1 MFKNKTILL
10 TGGTGSFGH
19 AMTVALLKLNPKK
32 ILIFSRDEFKQY
44 TMQNSFKKY
53 ISKLRFFIGDVR
65 DSKRLNMAMKNVD
78 FVIHAAA
85 LKQVDSA
92 EYNPFEFIKTNI
104 NGAQNV
110 IESCLMNNVK
120 KVIALST
127 DKAVNP
133 INLYGAT
140 KLASDKLFV
149 SSNNLVGSNDTKFSV
164 VRYGNV
170 LGSRGS
176 VMPLFYDYLRK
187 KKNYFPITNSKTTRF
202 WITLETGVDFVL
214 NSFKIMNGGEIFIPK
229 MPSVRTVDLAKSI
242 NPKYKLKIVGL
253 RPGEKIHETLFSKED
268 CEYTL
273 ETKNSYIIEPTIKKY
288 FNYQQPKKIKFKRV
302 KENFSYNSHD
312 NNFLTIKEIKELNK
326 KILLIN

>member
-187 KKNYFPITNSKTTRF
+187 KK
-202 WITLETGVDFVL
+202 
-214 NSFKIMNGGEIFIPK
+214 
-229 MPSVRTVDLAKSI
+229 
-242 NPKYKLKIVGL
+242 KL
-253 RPGEKIHETLFSKED
+253 
-268 CEYTL
+268 
-273 ETKNSYIIEPTIKKY
+273 
-288 FNYQQPKKIKFKRV
+288 
-302 KENFSYNSHD
+302 FSYN
-312 NNFLTIKEIKELNK
+312 
-326 KILLIN
+326 

>member
-10 TGGTGSFGH
+10 TGGTGSFGY
-19 AMTVALLKLNPKK
+19 AMTSALLKLNPKK
-32 ILIFSRDEFKQY
+32 ILIFSRDEFKQSV
-44 TMQNSFKKY
+44 MQTAFKKY
-53 ISKLRFFIGDVR
+53 DKKLRFFIGDVR
-65 DSKRLNMAMKNVD
+65 DSKRLEMATKNVD
-78 FVIHAAA
+78 YVIHAAA
-85 LKQVDSA
+85 LKQVDAA

-110 IESCLMNNVK
+110 IESCLNNNVK

-149 SSNNLVGSNDTKFSV
+149 SSNNLVGSNDTRFSV

-176 VMPLFYDYLRK
+176 VMPLFYEHL
-187 KKNYFPITNSKTTRF
+187 KKNKKFFPITDLETTRF
-202 WITLETGVDFVL
+202 WITLKTGIDFVL
-214 NSFKIMNGGEIFIPK
+214 NSFQIMNGGEIFIPK
-229 MPSVRTVDLAKSI
+229 MPSVRTIDLAKSI
-242 NPKYKLKIVGL
+242 NPHYQLKVVGL

-268 CEYTL
+268 CKYIL
-273 ETKNSYIIEPTIKKY
+273 ETKNSYIIEPTIKKF
-288 FNYQQPKKIKFKRV
+288 FNYKKPKKTKFKKIKKVFD
-302 KENFSYNSHD
+302 YNSHQ
-312 NNFLTIKEIKELNK
+312 NKFLTIKEIQKLNK
-326 KILLIN
+326 QNI

>member
-10 TGGTGSFGH
+10 TGGTGSFGY
-19 AMTVALLKLNPKK
+19 AMTSALLKLKPKK
-32 ILIFSRDEFKQY
+32 ILIFSRDEFKQSV
-44 TMQNSFKKY
+44 MQSAFKAHNK
-53 ISKLRFFIGDVR
+53 KLRFFIGDVR
-65 DSKRLNMAMKNVD
+65 DEKRLEMATKNVD
-78 FVIHAAA
+78 YVIHAAA

-110 IESCLMNNVK
+110 IESCLKNNIK

-149 SSNNLVGSNDTKFSV
+149 SSNNLVGSNETRFSV

-176 VMPLFYDYLRK
+176 VMPLFYEYLRK
-187 KKNYFPITNSKTTRF
+187 DKKFFPITDVKTTRF
-202 WITLETGVDFVL
+202 WITLKTGVDFVL
-214 NSFKIMNGGEIFIPK
+214 NSFQIMNGGEIFIPK
-229 MPSVRTVDLAKSI
+229 MPSVRTVDLARSI
-242 NPKYKLKIVGL
+242 NPNYKLKVVGL
-253 RPGEKIHETLFSKED
+253 RPGEKIHETLFSEED
-268 CEYTL
+268 CEYIL
-273 ETKNSYIIEPTIKKY
+273 ETKNSYIIEPTIKKF
-288 FNYQQPKKIKFKRV
+288 FNYKKPKKIKYKRV
-302 KENFSYNSHD
+302 KKIFSYNSYQ
-312 NNFLTIKEIKELNK
+312 NNFLTIAEIKRLNK
-326 KILLIN
+326 KYIK

>member
-1 MFKNKTILL
+1 
-10 TGGTGSFGH
+10 
-19 AMTVALLKLNPKK
+19 
-32 ILIFSRDEFKQY
+32 
-44 TMQNSFKKY
+44 MQNLFKKH

-65 DSKRLNMAMKNVD
+65 DSKRLEMATKNVD

-85 LKQVDSA
+85 LKQVDAA

-110 IESCLMNNVK
+110 IEACLNNNVK

-149 SSNNLVGSNDTKFSV
+149 SSNSLVGKNDTKFSV

-176 VMPLFYDYLRK
+176 VMPLFYDHLNK
-187 KKNYFPITNSKTTRF
+187 KKKFFPITDVKTTRF
-202 WITLETGVDFVL
+202 WITLRTGINFVL

-229 MPSVRTVDLAKSI
+229 MPSVKTIDLAKSI
-242 NPKYKLKIVGL
+242 NPSYKLKIIGL

-268 CEYTL
+268 CEYIL
-273 ETKNSYIIEPTIKKY
+273 ETKNFYIIEPTIKKF
-288 FNYQQPKKIKFKRV
+288 FNYQQPKKVRFKRV
-302 KENFSYNSHD
+302 KKNFSYNSNE
-312 NNFLTIKEIKELNK
+312 NNFLTIKEIKKLNK
-326 KILLIN
+326 INLTDKLIK